1 MEKRATAAAGTVFPY
16 FDNQEVTMAQKA
28 KPADA
33 STAQDASKER
43 SFPHPFGSQEIQR
56 ARHASNLLIAHTI
69 KTAKTLAEA
78 VDGLQTVKLIL
89 NGSGKQ
95 ALMGLMDA
103 QETTGMPLVKIETL
117 TAKLYDFKEGWP
129 KNSEAVRAFLASNEA
144 AIKELEGKTRFEVF
158 KDSQ

>member
-1 MEKRATAAAGTVFPY
+1 MAKTNPAGSQPAPA
-16 FDNQEVTMAQKA
+16 EV
-28 KPADA
+28 
-33 STAQDASKER
+33 STASDANKER

-69 KTAKTLAEA
+69 KTAKTLADA
-78 VDGLQTVKLIL
+78 VDGLQTIKLIL

-117 TAKLYDFKEGWP
+117 TAKLYGFKEGWP
-129 KNSEAVRAFLASNEA
+129 KNSDAVRAFLASNEA
-144 AIKELEGKTRFEVF
+144 SIKELEGKTKFEVF
-158 KDSQ
+158 KDSK